1 MNTEGQVDPMAQQED
16 FRATATGAQE
26 EMAARV
32 AHRREGLLQEVAR
45 PGTGCEKWDGLAET
59 FGRPDL
65 ISMWVADMDFAAPEP
80 VLDALAAR
88 VAHGAFGY
96 QQVPETW
103 KDAIVQ
109 WDLHRHRN
117 KVDPE
122 WIRYAPGVVP
132 ALFWLVNALT
142 EPGEACLIQTPVY
155 YPFRYAVEETG
166 RRLITHDLVND
177 NGTYHIDFAGFE
189 TAIVQHRVKL
199 FILCSPHNPVGR
211 VWEKEELRQLWRIC
225 DRHGVFVLSDE
236 IHRDLVLGARPHIP
250 TAQVAENTERLITL
264 ASASKTFNLASLSNS
279 FMFIPDRKVRARFDE
294 AVKRAHPGS
303 GNILGYVATEAAFMR
318 GEPWLEALLAQLRK
332 NASVLWERL
341 SRDLP
346 EAVISPLEG
355 TYLQWVDLRK
365 LLPFEQVEPFMR
377 DVCRVA
383 VDYGD
388 WFGKAG
394 EGFIRLNLATPQWRV
409 EEVAERLIAGARQV
423 RGRY

>member
-1 MNTEGQVDPMAQQED
+1 MEGQYS
-16 FRATATGAQE
+16 
-26 EMAARV
+26 
-32 AHRREGLLQEVAR
+32 LLQEVER
-45 PGTGCEKWDGLAET
+45 LGTGCEKWDGLKET

-65 ISMWVADMDFAAPEP
+65 ISMWVADMDFAAPQV
-80 VLDALAAR
+80 VLDALIAR

-96 QQVPETW
+96 QQIPEDW

-109 WDLHRHRN
+109 WDLRRHHN
-117 KVDPE
+117 TVDPE

-155 YPFRYAVEETG
+155 YPFQYAVEETG
-166 RRLITHDLVND
+166 RRLITHDLVNE
-177 NGTYHIDFAGFE
+177 NGVYRIDFAGFE
-189 TAIVQHRVKL
+189 TAIVQNRVKL

-225 DRHGVFVLSDE
+225 DRHGVYVLSDE
-236 IHRDLVLGARPHIP
+236 IHRDLVLGTRTHIP
-250 TAQVAENTERLITL
+250 TAQVAENLDRLITL

-279 FMFIPDRKVRARFDE
+279 FMLIPDRKLRARFDE
-294 AVKRAHPGS
+294 AIKRAHPGS
-303 GNILGYVATEAAFMR
+303 GNILGYVATKAAFTQ
-318 GEPWLEALLAQLRK
+318 GEPWLEDLLAQLRK
-332 NASVLWERL
+332 NAALLWERL
-341 SRDLP
+341 ARDLP
-346 EAVISPLEG
+346 EAVLSPLEG

-365 LLPFEQVEPFMR
+365 LFPFEQVEPFMR

-383 VDYGD
+383 TDYGD

-409 EEVAERLIAGARQV
+409 EEVANRLIEGARQV
-423 RGRY
+423 RGRF